1 MRKVLETGEPD
12 MMAEIPEELLD
23 QAAVDVEHRTI
34 MRELGLRS
42 YMVVPMV
49 ARGRN
54 HGAITLVSAESGRSY
69 EETDLRLAEE
79 LARRAALA
87 VDNAKLY
94 EEAQREI
101 SERRGVEEALLRA
114 RSVTGRW
121 SSRPPRGSSWSTST
135 PSSYSKRTS
144 RTATCSAIQP
154 RIC

>member
-1 MRKVLETGEPD
+1 MLRKVLRTNEPD

-23 QAAVDVEHRTI
+23 EVAVDVEHRTI

-49 ARGRN
+49 ARGRS
-54 HGAITLVSAESGRSY
+54 HGAITLVSAESGRRY

-101 SERRGVEEALLRA
+101 SERKEAEAPEGGRGPLQDARRA
-114 RSVTGRW
+114 HPGHDLHGGRG
-121 SSRPPRGSSWSTST
+121 RRRGRAT
-135 PSSYSKRTS
+135 PSCT
-144 RTATCSAIQP
+144 
-154 RIC
+154 